1 MSMHPSTHPSI
12 VVTSQDFDRVQEA
25 MVSATG
31 SSVDRLDTELARARI
46 VDPKDIPPNL
56 VTMNSRVTY
65 ENMKS
70 RERHTVRLVYPRYA
84 NAGESQISVLAPLG
98 SALLGLSEGQEIE
111 WVMPG
116 GIRRIKILEVVYQP
130 EAAGDWDL

>member
-1 MSMHPSTHPSI
+1 MSIHPSI
-12 VVTSQDFDRVQEA
+12 VVSYQDFDRVQEA
-25 MVSATG
+25 MISATG
-31 SSVDRLDTELARARI
+31 LTVDRLDTELARAQI
-46 VDPKDIPPNL
+46 IEPKDVPPNL

-70 RERHTVRLVYPRYA
+70 GDRHTVRLVYPRDA
-84 NAGESQISVLAPLG
+84 NAGENQISVLAPLG
-98 SALLGLSEGQEIE
+98 SALLGLSEGQQIE

-116 GIRRIKILEVVYQP
+116 GIRGIKILEIVYQP

>member
-1 MSMHPSTHPSI
+1 
-12 VVTSQDFDRVQEA
+12 

>member
-1 MSMHPSTHPSI
+1 MSIYPSI

-25 MVSATG
+25 MNSAVG
-31 SSVDRLDTELARARI
+31 SSVDHLDTELARAQIIEPQEAPRT
-46 VDPKDIPPNL
+46 L

-65 ENMKS
+65 ENFKS
-70 RERHTVRLVYPRYA
+70 GKRRTVRLVYPRDADVAA
-84 NAGESQISVLAPLG
+84 NRISVLAPLG

-111 WVMPG
+111 WTMQG
-116 GIRRIKILEVVYQP
+116 GTRKIKVLEVVYQP